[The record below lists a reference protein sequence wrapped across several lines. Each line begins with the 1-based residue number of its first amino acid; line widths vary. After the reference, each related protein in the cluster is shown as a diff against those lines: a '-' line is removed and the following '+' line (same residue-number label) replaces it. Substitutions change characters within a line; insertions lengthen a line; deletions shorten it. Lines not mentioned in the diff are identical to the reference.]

1 MKDIIRISISSIAT
15 FFIYLLG
22 GWDIAIQ
29 TLLLFIVIDYISGLL
44 KAGKQRK
51 LNSKTGFEGFLK
63 KIGMLLLVVVSVGID
78 WIMGQTGLVR
88 NVIIYYLVA
97 NEGLSIIENLSALDI
112 GIPNIIKVKLEQ
124 LKEGD
129 SDE

>member
-1 MKDIIRISISSIAT
+1 MKDIIRFSISSIAT
-15 FFIYLLG
+15 LFIYLMG

-29 TLLLFIVIDYISGLL
+29 TLLLFIVVDYISGLL
-44 KAGKQRK
+44 KAAKLK
-51 LNSKTGFEGFLK
+51 ELNSKIGWSGFLK

-78 WIMGQTGLVR
+78 WLLGQTELVR
-88 NVIIYYLVA
+88 NIVIYYLVA
-97 NEGLSIIENLSALDI
+97 NEGLSIIENLSILDI
-112 GIPNIIKVKLEQ
+112 GIPNIVKEKLEQ